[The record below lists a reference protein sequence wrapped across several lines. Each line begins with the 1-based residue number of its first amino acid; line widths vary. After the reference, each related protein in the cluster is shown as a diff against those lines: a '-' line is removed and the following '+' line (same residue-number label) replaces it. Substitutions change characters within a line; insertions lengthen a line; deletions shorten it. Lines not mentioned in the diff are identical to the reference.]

1 MTYLSAQKAGFTGSY
16 QDWVEAGRP
25 AGGATGATVQQ
36 YTSFPKLTY
45 TDFNNQKRTFDPN
58 STIQTQFTRRTGA
71 GNQELQRPEYIVGR
85 LSNVDNLLDPN
96 FGTERRGY
104 EVAGRGDVHFRNA
117 DDIDY
122 SKFDDPELARQVLP
136 AYLQAAQSIGSTLQ
150 QKASTDPAFT
160 SAWQV
165 GGQNAR
171 NELQRIITES
181 QQEGLKNFNQ
191 YVSESQQD
199 GGMTQVSPEQKAPYG
214 LNPRTGEPLKSLQQ
228 AYAFAR
234 QDPDNKGMTWEDF
247 KQEPIP
253 FLEKADIEGIP
264 AREPSMERPGEGT
277 IAEQNKTGMPY
288 PTWAAQ
294 QRAAGKPSSYQ
305 DWLSASAPPKEQPEA
320 GVAEGVQAGQA
331 DGVPVTVGQ
340 DDNTT
345 LALQQIDAAL
355 ANGLLD
361 QDTATLFKTVV
372 RNWDVDKELNMDNVL
387 KEFDEISESTISPYF
402 AEQADIF
409 KKDLQTAVSNL
420 QQSRAE
426 ELEAQGIR
434 QEEKI
439 RGTREDLAR
448 RGLTFSEEAARQ
460 LGGKSAFG
468 EKVPFGGERQVG
480 EGLVPTEG
488 RLIASG
494 SQRAYQQAI
503 DALGRQAETALGK
516 EGVGSLVPGFAPRG
530 VTQGSIAQKKQEA
543 EANILSGLAGQERQL
558 KEYQKPLD
566 YNFTT

>member
-1 MTYLSAQKAGFTGSY
+1 MTFLSAQKAGFKGSY
-16 QDWVEAGRP
+16 DDWVEAGRP
-25 AGGATGATVQQ
+25 ESGEGIANPQYSVPGLNDFDWKSPLMKGSINEILKATQNAIARAQTKIGQPSLFNPDKVYSAED
-36 YTSFPKLTY
+36 F
-45 TDFNNQKRTFDPN
+45 TDEVVMRFNNLIGQAISDQRVSAGTQEQLQHDLDMAMNVFVPAFKAQVDPAN
-58 STIQTQFTRRTGA
+58 AEKYNEEAEQGAKAIESGTVGA
-71 GNQELQRPEYIVGR
+71 GQE
-85 LSNVDNLLDPN
+85 S
-96 FGTERRGY
+96 
-104 EVAGRGDVHFRNA
+104 
-117 DDIDY
+117 
-122 SKFDDPELARQVLP
+122 
-136 AYLQAAQSIGSTLQ
+136 
-150 QKASTDPAFT
+150 
-160 SAWQV
+160 
-165 GGQNAR
+165 
-171 NELQRIITES
+171 
-181 QQEGLKNFNQ
+181 
-191 YVSESQQD
+191 
-199 GGMTQVSPEQKAPYG
+199 PYG
-214 LNPRTGEPLKSLQQ
+214 LNPRTGEPFESLPQ
-228 AYAFAR
+228 AFAFAR
-234 QDPDNKGMTWEDF
+234 QDPDNKGMTWEEF
-247 KQEPIP
+247 KQEPTP
-253 FLEKADIEGIP
+253 FLERADIEGVP
-264 AREPSMERPGEGT
+264 TREPSMERPGEGT

-331 DGVPVTVGQ
+331 DGAPVTVGQ
-340 DDNTT
+340 DDNMT

-387 KEFDEISESTISPYF
+387 QEFDEISKSTISPYF

-409 KKDLQTAVSNL
+409 KKDLQSAVSNL
-420 QQSRAE
+420 EESRAE

-448 RGLTFSEEAARQ
+448 RGLTFSEEAARK

-468 EKVPFGGERQVG
+468 EKVPFGGERQLG

-494 SQRAYQQAI
+494 SQRSYQQAI